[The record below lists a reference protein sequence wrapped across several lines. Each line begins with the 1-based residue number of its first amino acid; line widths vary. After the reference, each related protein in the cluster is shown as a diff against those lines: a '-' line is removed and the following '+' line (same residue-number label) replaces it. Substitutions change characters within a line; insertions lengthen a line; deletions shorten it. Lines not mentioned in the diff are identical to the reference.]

1 MNLVKRILILI
12 LSLLFLSSTILPNL
26 CSATE
31 LPSTKTD
38 SSPYFSEPEH
48 SHHQHPPCNN
58 GSENPC
64 QNKYSCCNLVAQ
76 STISY
81 FFILDSCHITPA
93 ETFIPSVGITKSL
106 YHPPR
111 LLL

>member
-1 MNLVKRILILI
+1 MDLAKKILILT

-38 SSPYFSEPEH
+38 SSTCFSEPEH
-48 SHHQHPPCNN
+48 SHHEDPPCNN
-58 GSENPC
+58 STPC
-64 QNKYSCCNLVAQ
+64 PKNYTCCNLATLGP
-76 STISY
+76 SPD
-81 FFILDSCHITPA
+81 FFVLNFYLATPA
-93 ETFIPSVGITKSL
+93 EISFQPSVITKSL

-111 LLL
+111 PHL